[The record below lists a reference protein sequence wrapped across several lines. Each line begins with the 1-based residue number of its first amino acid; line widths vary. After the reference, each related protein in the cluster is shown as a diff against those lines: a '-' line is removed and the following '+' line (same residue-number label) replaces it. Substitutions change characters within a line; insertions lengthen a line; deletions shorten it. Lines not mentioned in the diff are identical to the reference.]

1 MGFVSYFS
9 PRAESKELHS
19 DIALRSHY
27 YKTNYAKTR
36 DAIINHAHD
45 LDLGVRTIDDEHREV
60 FLQGSKYH
68 IIFSLVQVT
77 PYETSVDMK
86 VEMYSGI
93 GMNRPRK
100 KIIQFYQYLDQKLPF
115 KGVSLHP

>member
-1 MGFVSYFS
+1 MGFFSYFS

-19 DIALRSHY
+19 DVALRSHY

-36 DAIINHAHD
+36 DAIVEHAQE
-45 LDLGVRTIDDEHREV
+45 LNLGVRTIDDEHREI
-60 FLQGSKYH
+60 FLQGAKYH
-68 IIFSLVQVT
+68 IICSLVQVT
-77 PYETSVDMK
+77 PYETSVDFKIEVYGLM
-86 VEMYSGI
+86 

-100 KIIQFYQYLDQKLPF
+100 RIIQFYQYLDKKLPF